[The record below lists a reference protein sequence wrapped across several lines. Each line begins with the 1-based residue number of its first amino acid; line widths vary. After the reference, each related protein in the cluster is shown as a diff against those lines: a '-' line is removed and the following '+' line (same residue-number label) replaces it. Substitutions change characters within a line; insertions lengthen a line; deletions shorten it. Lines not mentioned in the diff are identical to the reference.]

1 MTFDT
6 LIEKLSIEHNIEL
19 LSCKDTTDLQDVSF
33 IDCRHQPGQIET
45 LYFGYDKQLENL
57 YSLPHNCILSK
68 MNESLLEK
76 GRNMALVPEEDLIGV
91 FNDAK
96 MLIKANS
103 ERGIFEELTAVAE
116 KTRSIEAVID
126 AASIRLENALI
137 FCDRNFKIIASSTT
151 YPVTDSVWLD
161 NTKHGYCSYEFIN
174 GVRELKP
181 VKNASL
187 TTASID
193 VTCSLSPYRKLSSKV
208 FHNQTQVGFILM
220 LEGEK
225 QISPLHSDM
234 LSVISH
240 VISYVIAFYLPNLF
254 EDKSPYH
261 EVLFD
266 MLIGAP
272 SKEISPRLKELSF
285 PAEMLVLFIRSTR
298 YLGSAYLK
306 DTISKLLT
314 ESIPGTHMTYID
326 KGIAAV
332 IPCNDDPQKADG
344 LDGIIRDLS
353 KSRHLRIGISNAFR
367 NIEYF
372 SSYYMQAHSALEL
385 GQKLNSG
392 QLVCHYCNY
401 QIFDLFSETKHPE
414 ALGRF
419 CHPALTVLRQNDQEN
434 NSELYKTL
442 CVFIENSCS
451 IKLTAESLF
460 IHRNSL
466 AYRLNRIVELCHLD
480 FADTNTLFLL
490 RLSFLIDRYNGLNTF
505 TEWE

>member
-1 MTFDT
+1 MTFHT
-6 LIEKLSIEHNIEL
+6 LIEKLSLDHDIEL
-19 LSCKDTTDLQDVSF
+19 LSCTDTTELQDVSF
-33 IDCRHQPGQIET
+33 IDYRHPSAQIST
-45 LYFGYDKQLENL
+45 LYFGYDKQSENL
-57 YSLPHNCILSK
+57 YSLPPNCILAK
-68 MNESLLEK
+68 TDELPAEK
-76 GRNMALVPEEDLIGV
+76 GKNMALVPQEALINV

-96 MLIKANS
+96 ILIEANS
-103 ERGIFEELTAVAE
+103 ERGIFEELTAIAE
-116 KTRSIEAVID
+116 RTRSIEAVID

-151 YPVTDSVWLD
+151 YPVTDSIWLD

-181 VKNASL
+181 VKNATQ

-225 QISPLHSDM
+225 QISHLHFDM

-240 VISYVIAFYLPNLF
+240 VISYAITFYLPDLF
-254 EDKSPYH
+254 EEKSPYH

-272 SKEISPRLKELSF
+272 SKEMSPRLKELSF
-285 PAEMLVLFIRSTR
+285 PPEMLVLFIRSTR
-298 YLGSAYLK
+298 YLGSSYLK

-314 ESIPGTHMTYID
+314 ERIPGTHMTFVD
-326 KGIAAV
+326 KGIAAL
-332 IPCNDDPQKADG
+332 IPYNCDPQEVAG
-344 LDGIIRDLS
+344 LNHAVLDLS
-353 KSRHLRIGISNAFR
+353 KSQHLRIGISNPFK

-372 SSYYMQAHSALEL
+372 SNYYIQAHSALEL
-385 GQKLNSG
+385 GQKLRPEH
-392 QLVCHYCNY
+392 LVCHYCNY
-401 QIFDLFSETKHPE
+401 QIFDLFSETKQPE
-414 ALGRF
+414 NLGRF
-419 CHPALTVLRQNDQEN
+419 CHPALAVLRQSDQEN

-442 CVFIENSCS
+442 CIFIENSCS
-451 IKLTAESLF
+451 IKLTAEALF

-480 FADTNTLFLL
+480 FTDTNTLFLL
-490 RLSFLIDRYNGLNTF
+490 RLSFLIDRYNGLNSF
-505 TEWE
+505 TEWK